1 MMKISQINDLFND
14 LWNFHLVLFGIALS
28 IFTLLYSF
36 ILSKRDE
43 IRNISEQ
50 VKSGDKNPLLS
61 QKENFAIKYI
71 KRLKSINDKI
81 VIIVILSLIFFIISW
96 VFQRIIFDYYYCIK
110 LYSLYVVSFITICL
124 LIYLIYMFAIIYKY
138 YKDETSIE

>member
-1 MMKISQINDLFND
+1 MMKISQINELYND

-43 IRNISEQ
+43 IRNIAEQ

-61 QKENFAIKYI
+61 QKENFAKKYI
-71 KRLKSINDKI
+71 NRLKSINDKI
-81 VIIVILSLIFFIISW
+81 VIIVILSLIFFIFSW
-96 VFQRIIFDYYYCIK
+96 IFQRMILDNHYCIK
-110 LYSLYVVSFITICL
+110 LYSLYVVGFITVCL
-124 LIYLIYMFAIIYKY
+124 LLYLIYMFAVIYKY
-138 YKDETSIE
+138 YKDETAI

>member
-43 IRNISEQ
+43 IRNIAEQ

-81 VIIVILSLIFFIISW
+81 VVIVILSLIFFIISW
-96 VFQRIIFDYYYCIK
+96 VLQRIVFDYYFCIK

-124 LIYLIYMFAIIYKY
+124 LIYLIYMFSIIYKY
-138 YKDETSIE
+138 YKDETAI